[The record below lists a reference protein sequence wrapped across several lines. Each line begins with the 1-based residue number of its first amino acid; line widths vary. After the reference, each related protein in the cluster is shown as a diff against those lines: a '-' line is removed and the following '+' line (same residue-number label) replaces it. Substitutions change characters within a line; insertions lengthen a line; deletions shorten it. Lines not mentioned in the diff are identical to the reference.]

1 MIDIILIARRSR
13 YYAGTRYLKRGI
25 SVHGKV
31 ANDCEMEQI
40 VQLDNGCHST
50 FASYLQMRGSIPTYW
65 YQETSVTM
73 PKPPILVDRVDTSYL
88 ATQEHFADLIRRY
101 GTPIVVLDLVKQHE
115 RRPRESIVGTEF
127 RDAIEVVN
135 ASMPPE
141 QQIRYVALDFS
152 RMSKNKGQKKGKMQG
167 GTATGEEW
175 SSVASSIGKDAAEYK
190 KRKSELMQT
199 PSDSAGA
206 TPAPTQKPL
215 TGRADVLRELEDIAA
230 WTLMETSIFCR

>member
-1 MIDIILIARRSR
+1 M
-13 YYAGTRYLKRGI
+13 
-25 SVHGKV
+25 
-31 ANDCEMEQI
+31 
-40 VQLDNGCHST
+40 
-50 FASYLQMRGSIPTYW
+50 
-65 YQETSVTM
+65 
-73 PKPPILVDRVDTSYL
+73 
-88 ATQEHFADLIRRY
+88 
-101 GTPIVVLDLVKQHE
+101 VLDLVKQHE

-167 GTATGEEW
+167 ATGEEW

-199 PSDSAGA
+199 SPDLAA
-206 TPAPTQKPL
+206 DTTPAPAQKPL